1 MPPGPD
7 HNPKPPKPPKRVT
20 ISKNWVTFFAFI
32 LPVTGIFAI
41 LWAINVSLDKGS
53 EMAGAPPVG
62 AGAGRTG
69 MLNQFMGEPQN
80 PDDSA
85 DAAETDPTPAD
96 PDEQPDPADPDAD
109 PTDADLPPED

>member
-1 MPPGPD
+1 MTRAQD
-7 HNPKPPKPPKRVT
+7 QKPKPPKRVT

-69 MLNQFMGEPQN
+69 MLNQYMGEPQ
-80 PDDSA
+80 
-85 DAAETDPTPAD
+85 EPAG
-96 PDEQPDPADPDAD
+96 PEQAD
-109 PTDADLPPED
+109 PTEPDDLSEPPDADLPPED